1 MPILTAAP
9 WQRGRIERH
18 GSIVKEIISR
28 MNQEMPILN
37 ERDFDTALLHA
48 FQAKNSLSSKSGYS
62 PEQAVLGKS
71 ARLPGSLC
79 EDENLQNHF
88 QNASESEHL
97 SGFHNTNEVRIQ
109 ARLAFLKA
117 DNSQAI
123 RRSMLRL
130 SRGLVHSWKTG
141 QMCMFW
147 DRRKAANM
155 LEKGRWCGP
164 ARVILQ
170 ESRTIVWISYLN
182 RLLRCAYENLRP
194 ITMREHEAYRF
205 QTIPEDQARLE
216 QMAKQLQIR
225 NRERSG
231 MFQFSDLVD
240 VEPPEDVEEDRGELE
255 APFNVQPEEEPKRHV
270 SNASEEN
277 HPDTAS
283 QFASPIRQEE
293 TNPPDVPNTVSSDV
307 PAREADE
314 MGREPDVPIESDE
327 QEPLNMV
334 GHSCYYVEGN
344 QEFVVRGDQEAYW
357 AEKDEQSHDMC
368 SFEFEM
374 PMQQFRKFQSDHRM
388 HDAYIVKAA
397 RKTQTE
403 VKFATLTNAEKE
415 QFKKAKGKEIGCW
428 IDTNAVK
435 RILRNKV
442 HPDRIM
448 SSRWILTW
456 KKDEA
461 HPEGRKAKAR
471 LVVRGYQDPEIDQVS
486 TESPTLTRDARM
498 LLLQVIATKQ
508 WRLQNFDV
516 TTAFL
521 RGRADER
528 ILAMDPPEELRHAL
542 SMGKDEV
549 CLLQGNAYGRVDA
562 PLLFYKE
569 MRKQLE
575 RLSFEAHPMDECLF
589 LLRNAED
596 RTQLDGI
603 LGIHVD
609 DGLGGGNERYE
620 EALRRLQETLPFG
633 SHEYDS
639 FRFTGLD
646 LEQLPD
652 YSIKISQENYLHK
665 IDPIDV
671 PKERRKHGNS
681 PASDNEV
688 SQLRALCGSMQYA
701 AVNSRPDLS
710 AKVSMMQKSIPNA
723 TVNSLMEGN
732 KVLKEAKETASTSVH
747 VRPLKW
753 DDLMF
758 ASFGD
763 ASFASEKNLKAQQGL
778 FIVACHPSLAQNETS
793 EITPVSW
800 NSKQIGRV
808 VRSTLSAE
816 AYAMSSSLD
825 KLTWIRCM
833 WEVIKNPEFRWSKPE
848 DSLKETNRGLLITDC
863 KSLYDLINKLAIP
876 NCQEWRT
883 TIEVRLI
890 KEQIKD
896 NAECRWISTA
906 IMLADA
912 LTKSMDASFL
922 RKVLALGRFRIY
934 DVDMTLRENANKK
947 YAHRWIQNSQ

>member
-1 MPILTAAP
+1 
-9 WQRGRIERH
+9 
-18 GSIVKEIISR
+18 
-28 MNQEMPILN
+28 
-37 ERDFDTALLHA
+37 
-48 FQAKNSLSSKSGYS
+48 
-62 PEQAVLGKS
+62 
-71 ARLPGSLC
+71 
-79 EDENLQNHF
+79 
-88 QNASESEHL
+88 
-97 SGFHNTNEVRIQ
+97 
-109 ARLAFLKA
+109 
-117 DNSQAI
+117 
-123 RRSMLRL
+123 
-130 SRGLVHSWKTG
+130 
-141 QMCMFW
+141 
-147 DRRKAANM
+147 
-155 LEKGRWCGP
+155 
-164 ARVILQ
+164 
-170 ESRTIVWISYLN
+170 
-182 RLLRCAYENLRP
+182 
-194 ITMREHEAYRF
+194 MREHENYRF
-205 QTIPEDQARLE
+205 QTAPEDQERLE
-216 QMAKQLQIR
+216 QMARQLAAKT
-225 NRERSG
+225 RERSG
-231 MFQFSDLVD
+231 MFQFSDLVHI
-240 VEPPEDVEEDRGELE
+240 EPPEELEEDRGDPET
-255 APFNVQPEEEPKRHV
+255 PFAIQPEEEPKRHV
-270 SNASEEN
+270 SHASEEN

-283 QFASPIRQEE
+283 QMASPILQPE
-293 TNPPDVPNTVSSDV
+293 TNAPEVPNAETSDV
-307 PAREADE
+307 HEREVAE
-314 MGREPDVPIESDE
+314 SSREPDVPLEGEE
-327 QEPLNMV
+327 QEPLNAV
-334 GHSCYYVEGN
+334 VHSCCYVEGN
-344 QEFVVRGDQEAYW
+344 QEFVVQGDQEAYW
-357 AEKDEQSHDMC
+357 ANADEQSQDMC

-374 PMQQFRKFQSDHRM
+374 PMQQFRKFQSNYRL
-388 HDAYIVKAA
+388 HDAYFVKAA
-397 RKTQTE
+397 KKTQTE
-403 VKFATLTNAEKE
+403 VKFATLTQTEKE
-415 QFKKAKGKEIGCW
+415 QFKKAKDKEIGCW

-448 SSRWILTW
+448 TSRWILTW
-456 KKDEA
+456 KKDETL
-461 HPEGRKAKAR
+461 PEGKKAKAR

-498 LLLQVIATKQ
+498 LLLQVIATKN

-528 ILAMDPPEELRHAL
+528 ILAMEPPEELRSAM
-542 SMGKDEV
+542 SMKKNEV

-575 RLSFEAHPMDECLF
+575 KFSFEAHPMDECLF
-589 LLRNAED
+589 LLRNPED
-596 RTQLDGI
+596 RNQLDGI

-609 DGLGGGNERYE
+609 DGLGGGNSRYD
-620 EALRRLQETLPFG
+620 EALRKLQESLPFG
-633 SHEYDS
+633 SHEYDK

-646 LEQLPD
+646 LEQMPD
-652 YSIKISQENYLHK
+652 FSIKVSQENYMHK

-671 PKERRKHGNS
+671 PKERRKHGSS
-681 PASDNEV
+681 PASDSEV

-723 TVNSLMEGN
+723 TVNSLLEGN

-747 VRPLKW
+747 VRPLRW
-753 DDLMF
+753 NDLMF

-793 EITPVSW
+793 EITPISW

-833 WEVIKNPEFRWSKPE
+833 WEFIKSPNFRWSKPE
-848 DSLKETNRGLLITDC
+848 EALKETNRGLLITDC
-863 KSLYDLINKLAIP
+863 KSLYDLITKLAVP

-922 RKVLALGRFRIY
+922 RKVLALGRFRIF
-934 DVDMTLRENANKK
+934 DVEMTLQENANKK
-947 YAHRWIQNSQ
+947 YAHRWIQNAQWGELFRIFEKRPMWIPRVQRKHDQLEAFSKALMNMWNHVFGSRRKKVRRVSAREAVGFG